1 MKDKKRK
8 HGNPQGNSKER
19 QEFTLMNASMTLSI
33 PPLFATEPRRG
44 ALEML
49 DSLLMRHIP
58 ALNGVLITH
67 SNMKF
72 TSSTAQIINEC
83 PFAVVPI
90 TFDALVW
97 APRIGSKLVG
107 KVSLASPDHLG
118 LILHS
123 TFNASI
129 PRQHIRTDEWEFE
142 YGPAEND
149 PEFGQ
154 SVSWKTDEQTVIP
167 DGEQTGVEGE
177 AEAEEPQQ
185 TGKWIR
191 ITDGESIGGEE
202 GLVEFTVIGYVLFFL
217 S

>member
-1 MKDKKRK
+1 M
-8 HGNPQGNSKER
+8 
-19 QEFTLMNASMTLSI
+19 
-33 PPLFATEPRRG
+33 
-44 ALEML
+44 
-49 DSLLMRHIP
+49 
-58 ALNGVLITH
+58 
-67 SNMKF
+67 
-72 TSSTAQIINEC
+72 
-83 PFAVVPI
+83 
-90 TFDALVW
+90 
-97 APRIGSKLVG
+97 G

-167 DGEQTGVEGE
+167 DGEHAEVEGEAE

-202 GLVEFTVIGYVLFFL
+202 GLVEFTVIGYVISSF
-217 S
+217 